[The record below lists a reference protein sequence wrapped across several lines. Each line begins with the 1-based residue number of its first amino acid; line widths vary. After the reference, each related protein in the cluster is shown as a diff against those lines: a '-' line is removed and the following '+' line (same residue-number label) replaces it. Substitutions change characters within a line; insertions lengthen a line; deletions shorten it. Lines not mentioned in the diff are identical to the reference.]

1 MNNQNLD
8 TNENRLKSF
17 FITYQKKILVFA
29 LIIIIIFSGYV
40 SYNYY
45 KNVENK
51 RISENFNSI
60 QILISK
66 NQKTQIKDKL
76 IEIIREKNK
85 FYSPMALNLIIEK
98 NIEIKKEEIINLF
111 DTVLNISDISAS
123 DKDLFK
129 IKKAMFLSDENKNE
143 DEILNL
149 LKPVINSE
157 SVWRVKALNLL
168 EKYYLANNEKKK
180 AKEFSDLLKR

>member
-76 IEIIREKNK
+76 IEIIREKN
-85 FYSPMALNLIIEK
+85 
-98 NIEIKKEEIINLF
+98 
-111 DTVLNISDISAS
+111 
-123 DKDLFK
+123 
-129 IKKAMFLSDENKNE
+129 
-143 DEILNL
+143 
-149 LKPVINSE
+149 
-157 SVWRVKALNLL
+157 
-168 EKYYLANNEKKK
+168 NNVC
-180 AKEFSDLLKR
+180 R